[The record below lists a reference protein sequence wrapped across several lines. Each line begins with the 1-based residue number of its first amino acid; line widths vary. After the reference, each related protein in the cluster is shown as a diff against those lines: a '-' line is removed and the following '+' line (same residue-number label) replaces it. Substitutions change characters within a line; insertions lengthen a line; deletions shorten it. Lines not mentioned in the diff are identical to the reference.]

1 MTKRTLWI
9 TVGLILMLILVLQGC
24 GGGAA
29 PVTEAPPASS
39 EPAPEST
46 TPAAYTE
53 ISVTDGG
60 NIRGVVTFE
69 GTPPPQGTI
78 AVTKD
83 NDIFGDTVP
92 DETLMVSV
100 GGGIKNAVIFIDV
113 IKEGKP
119 IPDTV
124 AVIGNKGALF
134 TPHVQVF
141 ARQEW
146 LLRNEDPVLHN
157 IHPYLGVKGAGGL
170 SLYNVALSPGEGGA
184 AKEIT
189 RPLRRGPG
197 LHNIRCDSHKWM
209 VAWAWVLEHP
219 YGIVTGEDG
228 SFVIDDIPPGT
239 YKLKVWHETLGEQD
253 AEITITAGGTTEV
266 DFELSL

>member
-1 MTKRTLWI
+1 MTKRALWL
-9 TVGLILMLILVLQGC
+9 TMGLILMLIFVLQGC
-24 GGGAA
+24 GGTAEVS
-29 PVTEAPPASS
+29 PTPSEVPPD
-39 EPAPEST
+39 ST
-46 TPAAYTE
+46 TPGAYTE
-53 ISVTDGG
+53 IIVTNGG
-60 NIRGVVTFE
+60 SIRGIVTFK

-92 DETLMVSV
+92 DETLLVSA
-100 GGGIKNAVIFIDV
+100 GGRIKNVVIFIDG

-124 AVIGNKGALF
+124 PVIGNKGARF
-134 TPHVQVF
+134 IPHVQVF
-141 ARQEW
+141 AQREW

-170 SLYNVALSPGEGGA
+170 SLYNVAMSPGEGGA
-184 AKEIT
+184 VKELT

-209 VAWAWVLEHP
+209 VAWAWVLDHP
-219 YGIVTGEDG
+219 YGIVTAEDG
-228 SFVIDDIPPGT
+228 SFIIDEIPPGT
-239 YKLKVWHETLGEQD
+239 YKLKVWHETLGEQEV
-253 AEITITAGGTTEV
+253 AITITAGGTTEV
-266 DFELSL
+266 NFEFGL